1 MAKWTL
7 LVVLYIG
14 ASWMLLL
21 LPWLQVSDNSLS
33 GAELSELLTL
43 LPTVAILILLIS
55 LYGRLVRSL
64 RVFAALVLG
73 FSSVLSFT
81 TDFSKAAASIQLQE
95 SLTGISGESSL
106 AQVLLTP
113 VVFGSSQIIG
123 CLMCLALLKTY
134 GDRKTKDSH
143 PETDSRTIW
152 ESQN

>member
-43 LPTVAILILLIS
+43 LPAVAILILLIS

-64 RVFAALVLG
+64 RVFAALVLV
-73 FSSVLSFT
+73 FCALLSFT
-81 TDFSKAAASIQLQE
+81 TDFAKAAASIELQE
-95 SLTGISGESSL
+95 SLTGISGENSL
-106 AQVLLTP
+106 AQALLTP

-123 CLMCLALLKTY
+123 SLMCLALLKTFR
-134 GDRKTKDSH
+134 DRRTKDSH

-152 ESQN
+152 EDQN

>member
-1 MAKWTL
+1 
-7 LVVLYIG
+7 
-14 ASWMLLL
+14 MLLL